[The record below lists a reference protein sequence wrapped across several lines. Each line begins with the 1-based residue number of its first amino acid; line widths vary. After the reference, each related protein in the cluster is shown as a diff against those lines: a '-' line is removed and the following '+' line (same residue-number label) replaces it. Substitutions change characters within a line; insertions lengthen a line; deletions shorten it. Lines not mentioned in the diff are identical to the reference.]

1 MQKTS
6 RIHRIENRVPVP
18 RFLADA
24 SAATT
29 VLFAILAP
37 VLIGAMGLAAE
48 ASYWRIH
55 QNAMQHASDSAAMA
69 AAANGS
75 ANYAAEAKAVAAKYG
90 FVDGVGNVAVT
101 VTNTSAATGCTSSC
115 YSVTISD
122 GVPAML
128 SAVVGYHGNTKINGQ
143 SVTSMAATATSTA
156 TPGSSFCL
164 LALAASGAEGI
175 RANGSPKSNL
185 SCNVMSDT
193 DATCDGGDLNAPYG
207 AAHGTN
213 DNCGVTTKS
222 NVPLINDPYSG
233 LAANIPADTCTS
245 FPQEPAKKGPALPAA
260 NQWSGVSAISGVQV
274 VCGDQQLVGNTTINN
289 TVLVIENGQLDTN
302 GYTLT
307 GTNLTVVFTGI
318 NSASYQHIPTGGGT
332 LEIAAPTS
340 GNWSGAA
347 IYQDPSLTTNVNI
360 SAAGNSPTWD
370 LSGLVYLP
378 HSTVT
383 LSGAVNKSSQG
394 QDCFVMVVDNITVNG
409 TALIF
414 ANDTQCAAA
423 GLNPPTASASVSLV
437 N

>member
-6 RIHRIENRVPVP
+6 RIRQLENRVPVS
-18 RFLADA
+18 RLLRDS

-69 AAANGS
+69 AATNGS
-75 ANYAAEAKAVAAKYG
+75 TNYAAEAKAVAAKYG
-90 FVDGVGNVAVT
+90 FVDGVGNVTVT
-101 VTNTSAATGCTSSC
+101 VTVTPTGCTSSC
-115 YSVTISD
+115 HYSVTISD

-143 SVTSMAATATSTA
+143 SVTSIAATATSTA
-156 TPGSSFCL
+156 TSGSSFCV
-164 LALAASGAEGI
+164 LALATSGAEGI

-222 NVPLINDPYSG
+222 NVPVISDPYSAR
-233 LAANIPADTCTS
+233 AANIPADTCTS
-245 FPQEPAKKGPALPAA
+245 FPQEPAKKNNPALPAA
-260 NQWSGVSAISGVQV
+260 NQWSGVSSMSGVQV

-307 GTNLTVVFTGI
+307 GLNLAVVFTGI

-332 LEIAAPTS
+332 LQIAAPTS
-340 GNWSGAA
+340 GNWSGVA

-360 SAAGNSPTWD
+360 SAAGNSPAWD

-394 QDCFVMVVDNITVNG
+394 QDCFVMVIDNITVNG

-423 GLNPPTASASVSLV
+423 GLNPPTASPSVSLV

>member
-6 RIHRIENRVPVP
+6 RIHPLENRVPVP
-18 RFLADA
+18 RFLADT
-24 SAATT
+24 SAATI

-37 VLIGAMGLAAE
+37 VLVGAMGLAAE

-90 FVDGVGNVAVT
+90 FVNGVGNVTVT
-101 VTNTSAATGCTSSC
+101 VTNTSVTGCTSNC

-128 SAVVGYHGNTKINGQ
+128 SAVVGYHGATRINGQ

-164 LALAASGAEGI
+164 LALATSGAEGI

-222 NVPLINDPYSG
+222 NVALVADPYSA
-233 LAANIPADTCTS
+233 LASNIPADTCVS
-245 FPQEPAKKGPALPAA
+245 FPQEPAKKNDPALPAA
-260 NQWSGVSAISGVQV
+260 NLWSGVSSISGVKV

-302 GYTLT
+302 KYTLT
-307 GTNLTVVFTGI
+307 GSNLTVVFTGI
-318 NSASYQHIPTGGGT
+318 NNASYQHIPTGGGT
-332 LEIAAPTS
+332 LDITAPTS
-340 GNWSGAA
+340 GTWSGVA
-347 IYQDPSLTTNVNI
+347 IYQDPSLTTNVNM

-370 LSGLVYLP
+370 LTGLVYLP
-378 HSTVT
+378 HSSIT

-394 QDCFVMVVDNITVNG
+394 QTCFVMVIDNVTING

-414 ANDTQCAAA
+414 ANDTQCPAA
-423 GLNPPTASASVSLV
+423 GLNPPTAPGSVSLV